1 MLLLL
6 VGCAT
11 VESNNQLERELIRE
25 KQEVSKLKSQKA
37 NLTTEVEKV
46 KKENDVR
53 ASVGLWT
60 ILIDLIF

>member
-46 KKENDVR
+46 KKESGVR